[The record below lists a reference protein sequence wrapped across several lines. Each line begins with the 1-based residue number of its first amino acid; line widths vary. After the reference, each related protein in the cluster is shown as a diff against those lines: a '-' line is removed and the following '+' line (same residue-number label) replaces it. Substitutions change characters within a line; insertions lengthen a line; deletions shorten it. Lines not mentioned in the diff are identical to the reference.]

1 VSLVPNRTLEKQ
13 VETSAQIL
21 NNLLKSKKPVV
32 LVTTKNDEGNEIF
45 MREAE
50 RLVNRKEY
58 KGTVL
63 LVETSSHE
71 NINVDQAFFLVAS
84 LVDRTRGRTRILS
97 YADANRHRRDL
108 LELATAGFMRLVQ
121 GEVTDYGV
129 TWSIAA
135 KKLSQYQEF
144 QNYLDIFGA
153 DAAQRLFRRHVK
165 KLKDS
170 YLRDR
175 VARYLNLL
183 PEVLHELFPD
193 ISTLGE
199 E

>member
-1 VSLVPNRTLEKQ
+1 MPEGKVSVDGFICVFDVSLVPNRTLEKQ

-84 LVDRTRGRTRILS
+84 LVDRTRGRPRILS

-135 KKLSQYQEF
+135 KS
-144 QNYLDIFGA
+144 
-153 DAAQRLFRRHVK
+153 
-165 KLKDS
+165 
-170 YLRDR
+170 
-175 VARYLNLL
+175 
-183 PEVLHELFPD
+183 
-193 ISTLGE
+193 
-199 E
+199 